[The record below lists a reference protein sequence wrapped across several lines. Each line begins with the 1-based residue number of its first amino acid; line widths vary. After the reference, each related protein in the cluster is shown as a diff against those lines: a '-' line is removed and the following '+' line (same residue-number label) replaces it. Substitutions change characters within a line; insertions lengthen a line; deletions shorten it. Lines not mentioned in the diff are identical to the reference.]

1 MHYAQIMRIDISLLP
16 ALAAAFMLVFARI
29 GAMVMLL
36 PGLGETNIPVRIKLA
51 IALLL
56 TLVILPLHR
65 AAYHIDMQSLTPL
78 LVLML
83 HEIVIGIVLGATAR
97 VTLSALQVAGSV
109 IAQQLG
115 LGFVTAVDPTQ
126 GQQGLLIGNFLT
138 ILGLT
143 LLFATDSHH
152 LVIAALNDSYAIFS
166 PGEMMP
172 SGDVAAL
179 ATRAFAAAFKIG
191 MQLSAPFLVFG
202 LVFNIGL
209 GVLARLMPQMQ
220 VYFVGVPLSILAG
233 FLIFA
238 LVIAAMMGT
247 FLDYFIGVMHDLIPL
262 KLKALEPMAD
272 ENDTSDKTEDPTQ
285 KRLDD
290 AHDRGDVAK
299 SQEINTWF
307 VIAGATLVLS
317 TFSGSIG
324 GGILMPLRNLVAN
337 SWMIH
342 ADGPGLL
349 ALSQSLEYV
358 LIAALGVPLLML
370 ALAAIAGNMVQ
381 HRLVWSGESLKPKFS
396 KISPAAGAKRIF
408 GKQAAA
414 NFGKG
419 LFKVIALG
427 VVMTAIL
434 WPERHRLEAFV
445 RFDPAAILGVTT
457 GLTLHLLGAVVA
469 MLAVVAIADYF
480 FQYRQWF
487 ERQKMSLQEM
497 KEEFKQSEGDPHVKG
512 RIRQLRHARMKKRM
526 MAAVPKASVII
537 TNPTHYAVA
546 LSYERG
552 MSAPVCVA
560 KGVDTIAL
568 KIREIAKAHD
578 IPIVE
583 NVPLARALHATVEID
598 DEIPVEH
605 YHAVAEIIGYVMG
618 LKRGLSGRRA

>member
-1 MHYAQIMRIDISLLP
+1 
-16 ALAAAFMLVFARI
+16 
-29 GAMVMLL
+29 
-36 PGLGETNIPVRIKLA
+36 
-51 IALLL
+51 
-56 TLVILPLHR
+56 
-65 AAYHIDMQSLTPL
+65 
-78 LVLML
+78 
-83 HEIVIGIVLGATAR
+83 
-97 VTLSALQVAGSV
+97 
-109 IAQQLG
+109 
-115 LGFVTAVDPTQ
+115 
-126 GQQGLLIGNFLT
+126 
-138 ILGLT
+138 
-143 LLFATDSHH
+143 
-152 LVIAALNDSYAIFS
+152 
-166 PGEMMP
+166 
-172 SGDVAAL
+172 
-179 ATRAFAAAFKIG
+179 
-191 MQLSAPFLVFG
+191 
-202 LVFNIGL
+202 
-209 GVLARLMPQMQ
+209 
-220 VYFVGVPLSILAG
+220 
-233 FLIFA
+233 
-238 LVIAAMMGT
+238 
-247 FLDYFIGVMHDLIPL
+247 
-262 KLKALEPMAD
+262 MAD
-272 ENDTSDKTEDPTQ
+272 ENDSSDKTEDPTQ

-307 VIAGATLVLS
+307 VIAGGTLVLS
-317 TFSGSIG
+317 TSSGTIG
-324 GGILMPLRNLVAN
+324 AGIEVPMRNLIAN

-342 ADGPGLL
+342 ADGPSLL
-349 ALSQSLEYV
+349 ALAHSLEFI
-358 LIAALGVPLLML
+358 LIGVLGVPFLML
-370 ALAAIAGNMVQ
+370 AIAAIAGKMIQ
-381 HRLVWSGESLKPKFS
+381 HGLVWSGESLKPQFS

-427 VVMTAIL
+427 AVMKAIL
-434 WPERHRLEAFV
+434 WPERHRLDSMV
-445 RFDPAAILGVTT
+445 RFDPATVLTATT

-512 RIRQLRHARMKKRM
+512 RIRQLRQARMKKRM
-526 MAAVPKASVII
+526 MAAVPKASVVI

-568 KIREIAKAHD
+568 KIREIAGEHD

-605 YHAVAEIIGYVMG
+605 YHPVAEIIGYVTG
-618 LKRGLSGRRA
+618 LKRGFSGWRA